1 MIKKSPVVTIDGP
14 SGVGKSTLS
23 QKISKKLK
31 WNILESGYM
40 YRVIAFYIIKKKLS
54 IKEKEIIPILNKI
67 NFNFKYEEKKFIVI
81 LNGKDISND
90 ISSQKVSMVAS
101 KIAIFPYIRYWLL
114 FYQRKF
120 RKFPGLIANGRDM
133 GTVVF
138 PDAILKIFLKT
149 KFIERVNRRI
159 LDFKRRGFNVNRDII
174 LKEMKKR
181 DLKDKNRIICPL
193 RPDKNAIIIDSTHMT
208 FKETLNYII
217 KFIKKKIVI

>member
-67 NFNFKYEEKKFIVI
+67 NFNFEYKKEKFIVI
-81 LNGKDISND
+81 LNGKDISNN
-90 ISSQKVSMVAS
+90 INSQKVSMVAS

-149 KFIERVNRRI
+149 KFMERVNRRI
-159 LDFKRRGFNVNRDII
+159 LDFKRIGLNVNKDII

-181 DLKDKNRIICPL
+181 DLKDENRTICPL
-193 RPDKNAIIIDSTHMT
+193 RPDKNAIIIDSTNMT

-217 KFIKKKIVI
+217 KCIKKKIVI